1 MLLNTV
7 KGCRSY
13 EEIRTVDGVVHP
25 TYKSACYA
33 LGLLNDDKEWDDCI
47 KEASHWASAP
57 QMRQLFCT
65 ILLFCKVTD
74 PAKLWQTN
82 WELLSEDIQRW
93 QRRILNF
100 QALELNSSQIKSLL
114 LAEIENLLAKGGK
127 SLKDFPGMPLPDSSV
142 LQDLSNRLVNEEL
155 NYDKDSLRI
164 EHMKLLHKLNQDQRM
179 AFDVIIESVN
189 DSLGK
194 LIFVDGYGG
203 TGKTFLWKA
212 VTTKLRS
219 EGNIVLAVAS
229 SGIAAL
235 LLQGGRTAHSRFHIP
250 LKITNESTCNIK
262 QGTFLA
268 ELIKKTS
275 LIIWDEA
282 PMTHKHCFEALDK
295 SLRDILRFTYED
307 AEHRPFGGMTVVLG
321 GDFRQILPVIPKGKR
336 EHIISASIKRSYLWK
351 NFEEYRLKE
360 NMRLNS
366 SEGSPEEKAKT
377 AEFANWILNIGDGT
391 TSTIDQEDWVG
402 IPEDLIL
409 HEGDDPKASIVNTT
423 YPDLHRKY
431 TDRTYLEERAILCP
445 RNETVDQ
452 INTYIMSQIPGEEVT
467 YLSSD
472 TTCKAMSTVE
482 DKDMLYPTEFL
493 NSLTFSGIPD
503 HELRLKIGLPVML
516 MRNINQS
523 AGLCN
528 GTRLTITQLG
538 KRFIEGQVITGPNV
552 GDKVYIPRI
561 ILSPSDSKWPFILKR
576 RQYPISVCFAM
587 TINKSQGQSLKKVGL
602 YLERQVFTHGQLYVA
617 MSRVTSRNGLKILI
631 SDEERPSDKVAKNIV
646 YKDIL

>member
-1 MLLNTV
+1 MVEKNIGRIYYAQPTSGEKYYLRMLLNTV

-25 TYKSACYA
+25 TFKSACYA

-65 ILLFCKVTD
+65 ILLFCEVTD

-82 WELLSEDIQRW
+82 WELLSKDIQRR
-93 QRRILNF
+93 QRRIFNF
-100 QALELNSSQIKSLL
+100 QTVELNSAQIKSLL
-114 LAEIENLLAKGGK
+114 LAEIEQLLTKGGK

-142 LQDLSNRLVNEEL
+142 LQDLNNRLVNEEL

-189 DSLGK
+189 DNLGK

-219 EGNIVLAVAS
+219 EGKIVLAVAS

-295 SLRDILRFTYED
+295 SLRDILRFTNED
-307 AEHRPFGGMTVVLG
+307 AEHSPFGGMTVVLG

-377 AEFANWILNIGDGT
+377 AEF
-391 TSTIDQEDWVG
+391 
-402 IPEDLIL
+402 
-409 HEGDDPKASIVNTT
+409 
-423 YPDLHRKY
+423 
-431 TDRTYLEERAILCP
+431 
-445 RNETVDQ
+445 
-452 INTYIMSQIPGEEVT
+452 
-467 YLSSD
+467 
-472 TTCKAMSTVE
+472 
-482 DKDMLYPTEFL
+482 
-493 NSLTFSGIPD
+493 
-503 HELRLKIGLPVML
+503 
-516 MRNINQS
+516 
-523 AGLCN
+523 
-528 GTRLTITQLG
+528 
-538 KRFIEGQVITGPNV
+538 
-552 GDKVYIPRI
+552 
-561 ILSPSDSKWPFILKR
+561 
-576 RQYPISVCFAM
+576 
-587 TINKSQGQSLKKVGL
+587 
-602 YLERQVFTHGQLYVA
+602 
-617 MSRVTSRNGLKILI
+617 
-631 SDEERPSDKVAKNIV
+631 KN
-646 YKDIL
+646 